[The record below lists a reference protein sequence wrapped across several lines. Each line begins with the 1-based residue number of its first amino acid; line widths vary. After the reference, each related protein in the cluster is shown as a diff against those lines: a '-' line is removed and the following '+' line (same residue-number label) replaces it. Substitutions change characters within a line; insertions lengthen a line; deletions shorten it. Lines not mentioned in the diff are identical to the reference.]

1 MEKISLSGEWLLR
14 QCTGEHRWM
23 DIEDNSNN
31 WLPAQVPGT
40 VHQDLLRADVIPDP
54 FRRLNEKEVAWVDE
68 RNWLYLRKFELSE
81 DFLNN
86 SPAELIFHG
95 LDTYAEIALNG
106 YLLGKSENMF
116 TSWRRRVEAYLKP
129 GHNVLAIRF
138 SSALQRVKD
147 IAKEDNCPFIYGG
160 SVIERGYA
168 RKALYSFG
176 WDWGPEL
183 ATSGIWKDVELV
195 FPYKAALSDV
205 HFTSKVEG
213 NIAYINVDA
222 SVTGYTPG
230 CYTVRY
236 MLSGHGYTETMQKEI
251 IDPTESTFT
260 ASTEFAIDNPKL
272 WWPAGYGDPSLYNL
286 HVELL
291 DGETLLDTKDMH
303 VGIRTVELIQ
313 EPDEI
318 GESFYFRINGVPVF
332 AKGANWIPG
341 DSFLPR
347 VDKAKYQKLIDMAK
361 EANMNMLRVWG
372 GGIYEDDAFYN
383 ACDERG
389 IMVWQDFMFACYEVP
404 EAEWFHKLVEEEA
417 KENIIRLRNHPS
429 LMLWCGNNE
438 NDTTFYGGQ
447 RKLGKTVYYGDT
459 IYSQILPRICSR
471 LDPDRPYWRSS
482 PSGGEHPNC
491 QTHGDRHSWD
501 VFGGRQPYANYRQD
515 HGRFLS
521 EFGFQALPT
530 MQTIRTF
537 TDESDLSPNSDV
549 MKSHN
554 KMVGGMERLGEYLD
568 THFQPYSDFEEYLAQ
583 TQINQGEAMR
593 CGIEH
598 WRSHKFDTSG
608 TLIWQL
614 NDCWPVSSW
623 SLIDYGNRRKAAYY
637 FVKRAFAP
645 VMLSIWPGEEEIEI
659 NLINDTLNTIGGT
672 AEVCLVDACGETI
685 WQHKASLSAGA
696 NGTGQIII
704 PVSALPDEAK
714 DGTILLASVYNKNG
728 TVACSQALFRPM
740 KDLCIP
746 AAELAIT
753 SIEPCKHDGFIVTI
767 SAEDIACYVHL
778 ASQDA
783 ELSCSDNWFHM
794 LPGEKREIVVYPVSP
809 INPDSI
815 KVQCLNRRI
824 QAVSYAKSGRI

>member
-1 MEKISLSGEWLLR
+1 
-14 QCTGEHRWM
+14 
-23 DIEDNSNN
+23 
-31 WLPAQVPGT
+31 
-40 VHQDLLRADVIPDP
+40 
-54 FRRLNEKEVAWVDE
+54 NEKEVAWVAECD
-68 RNWLYLRKFELSE
+68 WAYQRKFHLPQ
-81 DFLNN
+81 DFNTDA
-86 SPAELIFHG
+86 PAELIFHG
-95 LDTYAEIALNG
+95 LDTYAEIMLNG
-106 YLLGKSENMF
+106 HSLGKSENMF
-116 TSWRRRVEAYLKP
+116 IPWRRRVEEYLKP
-129 GHNVLAIRF
+129 GHNLLEVHFA
-138 SSALQRVKD
+138 SPMKKTSE
-147 IAKEDNCPFIYGG
+147 IAANEGLPFQNGG
-160 SVIERGYA
+160 GIPERGYA

-176 WDWGPEL
+176 WDWGPRL

-205 HFTSKVEG
+205 RFTSKVEG

-332 AKGANWIPG
+332 AKGANWIPA

-347 VDKAKYQKLIDMAK
+347 VDAPKYQKLIDMAK

-404 EAEWFHKLVEEEA
+404 ESEWFHKLVEEEA
-417 KENIIRLRNHPS
+417 RENIIRLRNHPS

-438 NDTTFYGGQ
+438 NDWGFCAHWWGQ
-447 RKLGKTVYYGDT
+447 DKDVYYGKT
-459 IYSQILPRICSR
+459 IYTQILPKICAE
-471 LDPDRPYWRSS
+471 LDPDRPYQQSS
-482 PSGGEHPNC
+482 PYGGEHPNC

-501 VFGGRQPYANYRQD
+501 VYSGWQDYPEYRKD

-530 MQTIRTF
+530 MPTIRTF
-537 TDESDLSPNSDV
+537 AEEKDLSP
-549 MKSHN
+549 KSEVIRLHN
-554 KMVGGMERLGEYLD
+554 KMVEGPERFEKYLAA
-568 THFQPYSDFEEYLAQ
+568 HFAPHNSFEEYVEQ
-583 TQINQGEAMR
+583 TQINQGEALR

-598 WRSHKFDTSG
+598 WRSHKPDTSG
-608 TLIWQL
+608 ALIWQL

-623 SLIDYGNRRKAAYY
+623 ALVDYENRRKASFY

-645 VMLSIWPGEEEIEI
+645 VMLSIWPGEEEIEVS
-659 NLINDTLNTIGGT
+659 LVNDTLNPVGGT
-672 AEVCLVDACGETI
+672 VEICLADACGEII
-685 WQHKASLSAGA
+685 WQQEMLLSAGA
-696 NGTGQIII
+696 NGVGQILI
-704 PVSALPDEAK
+704 PISDLPEEGRGGA
-714 DGTILLASVYNKNG
+714 ILFASLHNKSG
-728 TVACSQALFRPM
+728 IPASTQALFQPM
-740 KDLCIP
+740 KDLSIP
-746 AAELAIT
+746 EAEVRIT
-753 SIEPCKHDGFIVTI
+753 SVEPHRRDGFVVTI
-767 SAEDIACYVHL
+767 SAESLACYVHL
-778 ASQDA
+778 TSQDA
-783 ELSCSDNWFHM
+783 ELLCSDNWFHM
-794 LPGEKREIVVYPVSP
+794 LPGEERKIIVHPCGAV

-815 KVQCLNRRI
+815 KVECLNG
-824 QAVSYAKSGRI
+824 QAAEAGALEGVTVLI